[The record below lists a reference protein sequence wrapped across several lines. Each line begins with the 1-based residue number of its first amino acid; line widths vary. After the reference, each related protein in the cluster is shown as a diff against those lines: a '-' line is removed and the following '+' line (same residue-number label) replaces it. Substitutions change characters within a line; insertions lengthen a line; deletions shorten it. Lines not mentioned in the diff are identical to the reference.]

1 VSTKTLRS
9 YDTRTRLAGVAL
21 LPPAM
26 RTLYLLRHA
35 KSSWDD
41 PALPDLERPLAPRGL
56 RDAKRI
62 AKHIGRL
69 GITPALVLCSSAVR
83 TQETLNLVRPALAET
98 AVQVEEQLYGAS
110 SATLLERIRSLPEEV
125 GSVLLIGH
133 NPGLQDLALVLA
145 SSGTELD
152 RLEAKFPTAALA
164 TLTLGHWSTLSP
176 GDAKLVAYVVPK
188 QLR

>member
-1 VSTKTLRS
+1 
-9 YDTRTRLAGVAL
+9 
-21 LPPAM
+21 M

-41 PALPDLERPLAPRGL
+41 PALPDRERPLASRGR

-62 AKHIGRL
+62 GEHLRRL
-69 GITPALVLCSSAVR
+69 GITPALVLCSPAVR
-83 TQETLNLVRPALAET
+83 TQETLDLLRPALVEVAAE
-98 AVQVEEQLYGAS
+98 VEEQLYGAS
-110 SATLLERIRSLPEEV
+110 SETLLERIHSVPDDV

-133 NPGLQDLALVLA
+133 NPGLHDLALALA
-145 SSGTELD
+145 SSGAKLE

-164 TLTLGHWSTLSP
+164 TLALERWSSLSP

-188 QLR
+188 QLH

>member
-1 VSTKTLRS
+1 
-9 YDTRTRLAGVAL
+9 
-21 LPPAM
+21 M

-41 PALPDLERPLAPRGL
+41 PALPDLARPLAPRGL

-83 TQETLNLVRPALAET
+83 TQETLDLLRPALTET
-98 AVQVEEQLYGAS
+98 AVQVEDQLYGAS
-110 SATLLERIRSLPEEV
+110 TATLLERIRSVPEEV

-145 SSGTELD
+145 SSGTELE

-176 GDAKLVAYVVPK
+176 GDAELVAYVVPK

>member
-1 VSTKTLRS
+1 
-9 YDTRTRLAGVAL
+9 
-21 LPPAM
+21 M

-35 KSSWDD
+35 KSSWDN
-41 PALPDLERPLAPRGL
+41 PALPDRERPLAPRGL

-62 AKHIGRL
+62 AKHIGQL
-69 GITPALVLCSSAVR
+69 GITPALVLCSPALR
-83 TQETLNLVRPALAET
+83 TRETLDLLRPRLAEA
-98 AVQVEEQLYGAS
+98 AVEVDEQLYGS
-110 SATLLERIRSLPEEV
+110 SSETLLERIRSVPDDV

-145 SSGTELD
+145 SRGAKLK

-164 TLTLGHWSTLSP
+164 TLAVGHWSTLSP
-176 GDAKLVAYVVPK
+176 GDAELVAYVVPK